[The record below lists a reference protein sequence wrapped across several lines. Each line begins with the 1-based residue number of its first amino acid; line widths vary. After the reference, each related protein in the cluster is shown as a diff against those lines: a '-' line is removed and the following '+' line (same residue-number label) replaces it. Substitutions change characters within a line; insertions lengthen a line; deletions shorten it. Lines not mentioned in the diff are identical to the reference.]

1 MARIGHG
8 PGSRTAD
15 NAAMTNARLGDSLRL
30 LGLGPSAARVYLA
43 LLEVAPA
50 PLSAIGSAT
59 GLAEAELGSAYEE
72 LVDAGLA
79 GGVERGADAV
89 APVPPAAGLEV
100 LARRRAAEVE
110 ESRIAVGGAFESF
123 RRQRLA
129 AYDDHL
135 VEVVTGDAVGP
146 RMRQAWASAR
156 EQIRQ
161 FESPPY
167 FPLPGATEDAL
178 ATLARGV
185 TQRVVYSRESL
196 AHPGHLA
203 EVIEPCVNA
212 GEQAR
217 VLPSV
222 PVKLV
227 VIDEAYALV
236 SLSIKETDVHNTMLV
251 VQPCG
256 LLSAL
261 VALFEQYWANALPFH
276 GRTAAPGGLPPADRR
291 LLWLLAGG
299 ATDEV
304 IARELEVSR
313 RTLFRRLQVLMARL
327 GAANRFQLALQAQR
341 CGWL

>member
-1 MARIGHG
+1 
-8 PGSRTAD
+8 
-15 NAAMTNARLGDSLRL
+15 MTNAKLGEALRL
-30 LGLGPSAARVYLA
+30 LGLDHAAGQVYLA
-43 LLEVAPA
+43 LLELAPA
-50 PLSAIGSAT
+50 PLTAIGAAA
-59 GLAEAELGSAYEE
+59 GLDDGDLASAYRV

-79 GGVERGADAV
+79 SAADGDADVV
-89 APVPPAAGLEV
+89 APVPPTAGLEI
-100 LARRRAAEVE
+100 LARHRAAEVE

-129 AYDDHL
+129 AYNDDL
-135 VEVVTGDAVGP
+135 VEVVTGDAIGP
-146 RMRQAWASAR
+146 RIRHAWASAR

-161 FESPPY
+161 LESPPY
-167 FPLPGATEDAL
+167 FDVPSATDDAL

-196 AHPGHLA
+196 EHPGRLKDA
-203 EVIEPCVNA
+203 IEPCINA

-227 VIDEAYALV
+227 IIDEAYALV
-236 SLSIKETDVHNTMLV
+236 SLSIKEADVHNTMLV

-261 VALFEQYWANALPFH
+261 IALFEQSWQNALPFH
-276 GRTAAPGGLPPADRR
+276 GSTALRGGLAPADRR

-299 ATDEV
+299 AGDDT
-304 IARELEVSR
+304 IARELGISR
-313 RTLFRRLQVLMARL
+313 RTLFRRLQMLMARL
-327 GAANRFQLALQAQR
+327 GAANRFQMALQAQR
-341 CGWL
+341 AGWL

>member
-1 MARIGHG
+1 
-8 PGSRTAD
+8 
-15 NAAMTNARLGDSLRL
+15 MTNVRLGEALRL
-30 LGLGPSAARVYLA
+30 LGIDEAASQVYLA
-43 LLEVAPA
+43 LLELAPA
-50 PLSAIGSAT
+50 PLDAIGSAA
-59 GLAEAELGSAYEE
+59 GLARAELAAAYAA

-79 GGVERGADAV
+79 SAAEEGEDEV

-100 LARRRAAEVE
+100 LARHRAAEVE
-110 ESRIAVGGAFESF
+110 ESRIAVGGAFDSF

-129 AYDDHL
+129 AYNDHL

-146 RMRQAWASAR
+146 RIRQAWASAR
-156 EQIRQ
+156 DQIRQ

-167 FPLPGATEDAL
+167 FPLREATDDAL

-196 AHPGHLA
+196 EHPGHLRD
-203 EVIEPCVNA
+203 VIEPCVKA

-227 VIDEAYALV
+227 IIDDAYALV
-236 SLSIKETDVHNTMLV
+236 SLSIKEADVHNTMLV

-261 VALFEQYWANALPFH
+261 VALFEQSWQNALPFH
-276 GRTAAPGGLPPADRR
+276 GHTTRPSGLPPGERR

-299 ATDEV
+299 ASDDV
-304 IARELEVSR
+304 IAREMGISR
-313 RTLFRRLQVLMARL
+313 RTLFRRLSVLMARL
-327 GAANRFQLALQAQR
+327 GAANRFQMALQAQR
-341 CGWL
+341 AGWL

>member
-1 MARIGHG
+1 
-8 PGSRTAD
+8 
-15 NAAMTNARLGDSLRL
+15 MTNAKLGEALRL
-30 LGLGPSAARVYLA
+30 LGLDHAAGKVYLA
-43 LLEVAPA
+43 LLELSPA
-50 PLSAIGSAT
+50 PLSAIGTAA
-59 GLAEAELGSAYEE
+59 GLGGAELATAYDT

-79 GGVERGADAV
+79 SAAEVGGEVV
-89 APVPPAAGLEV
+89 APVPPTAGLEI
-100 LARRRAAEVE
+100 LARHRAAEVE

-129 AYDDHL
+129 AYNDHL
-135 VEVVTGDAVGP
+135 VEVVTGDAIGP
-146 RMRQAWASAR
+146 RVRQAWASAR
-156 EQIRQ
+156 DQIRQ

-167 FPLPGATEDAL
+167 FPLPGATDDAL

-196 AHPGHLA
+196 EHPGRLKD
-203 EVIEPCVNA
+203 VIEPCIKA

-227 VIDEAYALV
+227 IIDEAYALV
-236 SLSIKETDVHNTMLV
+236 SLSIKEADVHNTMLV

-261 VALFEQYWANALPFH
+261 MALFEQSWQNALPFH
-276 GRTAAPGGLPPADRR
+276 GRRTGPGGLPPADRR
-291 LLWLLAGG
+291 LLSLLAGG
-299 ATDEV
+299 ASDDV
-304 IARELEVSR
+304 IARELGISR
-313 RTLFRRLQVLMARL
+313 RTLFRRLQILMARL
-327 GAANRFQLALQAQR
+327 GAANRFQMALQAQR

>member
-1 MARIGHG
+1 MRH
-8 PGSRTAD
+8 
-15 NAAMTNARLGDSLRL
+15 MTNARLAEALRL
-30 LGLGPSAARVYLA
+30 LGVDEAAGRVYLA
-43 LLEVAPA
+43 LLEMAPA
-50 PLSAIGSAT
+50 PLGEVAAAT
-59 GLAEAELGSAYEE
+59 GLDGPELASAYGA

-79 GGVERGADAV
+79 GAAEAADGVV

-100 LARRRAAEVE
+100 LARHRVAEVE

-135 VEVVTGDAVGP
+135 VEVVTGDAIGP
-146 RMRQAWASAR
+146 RMRRAWMSAR

-167 FPLPGATEDAL
+167 FPLVGATDDAL

-196 AHPGHLA
+196 EHPGHLA
-203 EVIEPCVNA
+203 EAVEPCVKA

-222 PVKLV
+222 PVKLLI
-227 VIDEAYALV
+227 IDEAYALV
-236 SLSIKETDVHNTMLV
+236 SLSSREADVHNTMLV

-261 VALFEQYWANALPFH
+261 VALFEQCWHNALPLH
-276 GRTAAPGGLPPADRR
+276 GRTTRPGGLPPADRR

-299 ATDEV
+299 ASDDV
-304 IARELEVSR
+304 IARELGVSR
-313 RTLFRRLQVLMARL
+313 RTLFRRIQVLMARL
-327 GAANRFQLALQAQR
+327 GAVNRFQMALQAQR
-341 CGWL
+341 RGWL

>member
-1 MARIGHG
+1 MAG
-8 PGSRTAD
+8 
-15 NAAMTNARLGDSLRL
+15 MTNVRLGEALRL
-30 LGLGPSAARVYLA
+30 LGIDRAAGEVYLA
-43 LLEVAPA
+43 LLELAPA
-50 PLSAIGSAT
+50 PLDAIGSAA
-59 GLAEAELGSAYEE
+59 GLGRAEVATAYAA

-79 GGVERGADAV
+79 SAAEEGEGVV

-100 LARRRAAEVE
+100 LARHRAAEVE
-110 ESRIAVGGAFESF
+110 ESRIAVGGAFDTF

-129 AYDDHL
+129 AYNDHL

-161 FESPPY
+161 FDSPPY
-167 FPLPGATEDAL
+167 FPLPGATDDAL

-185 TQRVVYSRESL
+185 TQRVVYSRASL
-196 AHPGHLA
+196 EHPGQLKD
-203 EVIEPCVNA
+203 VIEPCVRA

-217 VLPSV
+217 VLASV

-227 VIDEAYALV
+227 IIDDAYALV
-236 SLSIKETDVHNTMLV
+236 SLSIKEADVHNTMLV

-261 VALFEQYWANALPFH
+261 VALFEQSWQNALPFH
-276 GRTAAPGGLPPADRR
+276 GRATRPGGLPPADRR

-299 ATDEV
+299 ASDDV
-304 IARELEVSR
+304 IARELGISR
-313 RTLFRRLQVLMARL
+313 RTLFRRLSVLMARL
-327 GAANRFQLALQAQR
+327 GAANRFQMALQAQR
-341 CGWL
+341 SGWL

>member
-1 MARIGHG
+1 MAG
-8 PGSRTAD
+8 
-15 NAAMTNARLGDSLRL
+15 MTNVRLGEALRL
-30 LGLGPSAARVYLA
+30 LGIGHAAGQVYLA
-43 LLEVAPA
+43 LLELAPA
-50 PLSAIGSAT
+50 PLEAIGSAA
-59 GLAEAELGSAYEE
+59 GLGRAELVTAYAA

-79 GGVERGADAV
+79 SAAEEGEDVV
-89 APVPPAAGLEV
+89 APVPPTAGLEI
-100 LARRRAAEVE
+100 LARHRAAEVE

-129 AYDDHL
+129 AYNDHL
-135 VEVVTGDAVGP
+135 VEVVTGEAVGP
-146 RMRQAWASAR
+146 RIRQAWASAR

-167 FPLPGATEDAL
+167 FPLPGATDDAL

-196 AHPGHLA
+196 EHPGHLRD
-203 EVIEPCVNA
+203 VIEPCVKA

-227 VIDEAYALV
+227 IIDDAYALV
-236 SLSIKETDVHNTMLV
+236 SLSIKEADVHNTMLV

-261 VALFEQYWANALPFH
+261 VALFEQSWRNALPFH
-276 GRTAAPGGLPPADRR
+276 GRSTRPGGLPPGDRH

-299 ATDEV
+299 ASDEV
-304 IARELEVSR
+304 IARELGISR
-313 RTLFRRLQVLMARL
+313 RTLFRRLSVLMARL
-327 GAANRFQLALQAQR
+327 GAANRFQMALQAQR
-341 CGWL
+341 SGWL

>member
-1 MARIGHG
+1 
-8 PGSRTAD
+8 
-15 NAAMTNARLGDSLRL
+15 MTNARLGEALRL
-30 LGLGPSAARVYLA
+30 LGLGPAAARVYLA
-43 LLEVAPA
+43 LLELAPA
-50 PLSAIGSAT
+50 PLSTMGPAA
-59 GLAEAELGSAYEE
+59 GLDDAELATAYAA

-79 GGVERGADAV
+79 SAAEEGGDMV
-89 APVPPAAGLEV
+89 APVPPTAGLEI
-100 LARRRAAEVE
+100 LARHRAAEVE

-129 AYDDHL
+129 AYNDDL
-135 VEVVTGDAVGP
+135 VEVVTGEAIGP
-146 RMRQAWASAR
+146 RIRHAWASAR

-167 FPLPGATEDAL
+167 FPLTGATEDAL

-185 TQRVVYSRESL
+185 TQRVIYSRESL
-196 AHPGHLA
+196 EHPGRLHEA
-203 EVIEPCVNA
+203 IEPVVNA

-227 VIDEAYALV
+227 IIDEAYALV
-236 SLSIKETDVHNTMLV
+236 SLSIKEADVHNTMLV

-261 VALFEQYWANALPFH
+261 VALFEQSWHSALPLH
-276 GRTAAPGGLPPADRR
+276 GGTTRPGGLPPADRR

-299 ATDEV
+299 ANDDV
-304 IARELEVSR
+304 IARELGISR

-327 GAANRFQLALQAQR
+327 GAANRFQMALQAQR
-341 CGWL
+341 NGWL

>member
-1 MARIGHG
+1 
-8 PGSRTAD
+8 
-15 NAAMTNARLGDSLRL
+15 MTNAKLGEALRL
-30 LGLGPSAARVYLA
+30 LGIGHAAGQVYRA
-43 LLEVAPA
+43 LLELAPA
-50 PLSAIGSAT
+50 PLSAIKTAT
-59 GLAEAELGSAYEE
+59 GLGGAELATAYTA

-79 GGVERGADAV
+79 SAVEADGDVV
-89 APVPPAAGLEV
+89 APVPPTAGLEI
-100 LARRRAAEVE
+100 LARHRAAEVE
-110 ESRIAVGGAFESF
+110 ESRITVGGAFESF

-129 AYDDHL
+129 AYNDNL
-135 VEVVTGDAVGP
+135 VEVVTGDAIGP
-146 RMRQAWASAR
+146 RIRQAWASAR
-156 EQIRQ
+156 DQIRQ

-167 FPLPGATEDAL
+167 FPLSGATDDAL

-196 AHPGHLA
+196 EHPGHLKEA
-203 EVIEPCVNA
+203 VEPCIKA

-227 VIDEAYALV
+227 IIDEAYALV
-236 SLSIKETDVHNTMLV
+236 SLSIKEADVHNTMLV

-261 VALFEQYWANALPFH
+261 VALFEQSWLSALPFH
-276 GRTAAPGGLPPADRR
+276 GRTARPGGLPPADRR

-299 ATDEV
+299 ASDDV
-304 IARELEVSR
+304 IARELGISR
-313 RTLFRRLQVLMARL
+313 RTLFRRVQILMARL
-327 GAANRFQLALQAQR
+327 GAANRFQMALQAQR

>member
-1 MARIGHG
+1 
-8 PGSRTAD
+8 
-15 NAAMTNARLGDSLRL
+15 MTNAKLGEALRL
-30 LGLGPSAARVYLA
+30 LGIDQAAGQVYLT
-43 LLEVAPA
+43 LLELAPA
-50 PLSAIGSAT
+50 PLSAIGTAA
-59 GLAEAELGSAYEE
+59 GLGAAELATAYGA

-79 GGVERGADAV
+79 SAAEEGGEVV
-89 APVPPAAGLEV
+89 APVPPTAGLEI
-100 LARRRAAEVE
+100 LARHRAAEVE
-110 ESRIAVGGAFESF
+110 ESRITVGGAFESF

-129 AYDDHL
+129 AYNDNL
-135 VEVVTGDAVGP
+135 VEVVTGDAIGP
-146 RMRQAWASAR
+146 RIRHAWASAR
-156 EQIRQ
+156 DQIRQ

-167 FPLPGATEDAL
+167 FPLSGATDDAL

-196 AHPGHLA
+196 EHPGHLKN
-203 EVIEPCVNA
+203 VIEPCIKA

-227 VIDEAYALV
+227 IIDEAYALV
-236 SLSIKETDVHNTMLV
+236 SLSIKEADVHNTMLV

-261 VALFEQYWANALPFH
+261 VALFEQSWQNALPFH
-276 GRTAAPGGLPPADRR
+276 GRTTRPGGLPPADRR

-299 ATDEV
+299 ASDDV
-304 IARELEVSR
+304 IAREMGISR
-313 RTLFRRLQVLMARL
+313 RTLFRRLQILMAQL
-327 GAANRFQLALQAQR
+327 GAANRFQMALQAQR

>member
-1 MARIGHG
+1 MRHMA
-8 PGSRTAD
+8 
-15 NAAMTNARLGDSLRL
+15 NVKLGEALRL
-30 LGLGPSAARVYLA
+30 LGIDHAASQVYLA
-43 LLEVAPA
+43 LLELAPA
-50 PLSAIGSAT
+50 PLSAIGTASGLGGAE
-59 GLAEAELGSAYEE
+59 LAEAYGA

-79 GGVERGADAV
+79 SAADEGGDMV
-89 APVPPAAGLEV
+89 APVPPTAGLEI
-100 LARRRAAEVE
+100 LARHRAAEVE

-129 AYDDHL
+129 AYNDNL
-135 VEVVTGDAVGP
+135 VEVVTGEAIGP
-146 RMRQAWASAR
+146 RMRHAWASAR
-156 EQIRQ
+156 YQIRQ

-167 FPLPGATEDAL
+167 FPLSGATDDAL

-196 AHPGHLA
+196 EHPGHLTDA
-203 EVIEPCVNA
+203 IEPCIKA

-227 VIDEAYALV
+227 IIDEAYALV
-236 SLSIKETDVHNTMLV
+236 SLSIKEADVHNTMLV

-261 VALFEQYWANALPFH
+261 VALFEQSWQNALPFH
-276 GRTAAPGGLPPADRR
+276 GRTTHPGGLPPADRR

-299 ATDEV
+299 ASDDV
-304 IARELEVSR
+304 IARELGISR
-313 RTLFRRLQVLMARL
+313 RTLFRRLQILMARL
-327 GAANRFQLALQAQR
+327 GAANRFQMALQAQR
-341 CGWL
+341 SGWL

>member
-1 MARIGHG
+1 
-8 PGSRTAD
+8 
-15 NAAMTNARLGDSLRL
+15 MTNAKLGDALRL
-30 LGLGPSAARVYLA
+30 LGLDRATVRVYLA
-43 LLEVAPA
+43 LLEKAPA
-50 PLSAIGSAT
+50 PLTEIAAAA
-59 GLAEAELGSAYEE
+59 GLDGAALVTAYDA

-79 GGVERGADAV
+79 SAAEGDSGVV
-89 APVPPAAGLEV
+89 APVPPAAGLEA

-129 AYDDHL
+129 AYNDGL
-135 VEVVTGDAVGP
+135 VEIVTGEAVGP
-146 RMRQAWASAR
+146 RIRQAWTSAR

-167 FPLPGATEDAL
+167 FPLATATDDAL

-185 TQRVVYSRESL
+185 TQRVVYSRASL
-196 AHPGHLA
+196 EHPGHLKN
-203 EVIEPCVNA
+203 VIEPCVNA

-217 VLPSV
+217 VLPTV

-227 VIDEAYALV
+227 IIDEAYALV
-236 SLSIKETDVHNTMLV
+236 SLSIKEADVHNTMLV

-261 VALFEQYWANALPFH
+261 MALFEQSWHNALPFH
-276 GRTAAPGGLPPADRR
+276 GSTARPGGLAPADRR

-299 ATDEV
+299 AGDEV
-304 IARELEVSR
+304 IAHELGISR
-313 RTLFRRLQVLMARL
+313 RTLFRRLQILMARL
-327 GAANRFQLALQAQR
+327 GAANRFQMALQAQR
-341 CGWL
+341 NGWL

>member
-1 MARIGHG
+1 MA
-8 PGSRTAD
+8 D
-15 NAAMTNARLGDSLRL
+15 MTNVRLGEALRL
-30 LGLGPSAARVYLA
+30 LGIDHAAGQVYLA
-43 LLEVAPA
+43 LLELAPA
-50 PLSAIGSAT
+50 PLEAIGSAA
-59 GLAEAELGSAYEE
+59 GLGRAELVTAYAA

-79 GGVERGADAV
+79 SAAEEGEDVV
-89 APVPPAAGLEV
+89 APVPPTAGLEI
-100 LARRRAAEVE
+100 LARHRAAEVE

-129 AYDDHL
+129 AYNDHL
-135 VEVVTGDAVGP
+135 VEVVTGEAVGP
-146 RMRQAWASAR
+146 RIRQAWASAR

-167 FPLPGATEDAL
+167 FPLPGATDDAL

-196 AHPGHLA
+196 EHPGHLRD
-203 EVIEPCVNA
+203 VIEPCVKA

-227 VIDEAYALV
+227 IIDDAYALV
-236 SLSIKETDVHNTMLV
+236 SLSIKEADVHNTMLV

-261 VALFEQYWANALPFH
+261 VALFEQSWRNALPFH
-276 GRTAAPGGLPPADRR
+276 GRSTRPGGLPPGDRR

-299 ATDEV
+299 ASDEV
-304 IARELEVSR
+304 IARELGISR
-313 RTLFRRLQVLMARL
+313 RTLFRRLSVLMARL
-327 GAANRFQLALQAQR
+327 GAANRFQMALQAQR
-341 CGWL
+341 SGWL